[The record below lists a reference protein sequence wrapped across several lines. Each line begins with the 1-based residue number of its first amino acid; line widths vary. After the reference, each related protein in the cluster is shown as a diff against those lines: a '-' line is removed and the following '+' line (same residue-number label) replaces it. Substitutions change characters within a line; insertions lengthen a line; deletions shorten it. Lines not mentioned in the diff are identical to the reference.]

1 MSNLTARKIVWLAM
15 QDPALAASQQQE
27 VLGKHKSSVRGN
39 PGKAALEAVLSV
51 GPDGEAISFEEVRP

>member
-27 VLGKHKSSVRGN
+27 VLGKHSSVRGN

>member
-1 MSNLTARKIVWLAM
+1 MVYQSCGG

-27 VLGKHKSSVRGN
+27 LVGRPKAGGAGK